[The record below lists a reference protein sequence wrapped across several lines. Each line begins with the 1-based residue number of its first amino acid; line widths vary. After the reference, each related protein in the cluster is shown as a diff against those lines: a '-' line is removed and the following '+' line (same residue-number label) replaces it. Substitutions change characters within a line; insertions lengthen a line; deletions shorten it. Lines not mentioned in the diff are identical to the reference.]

1 MRRRDPIK
9 TEEKRRD
16 ILAAAT
22 RAIARKGFQGVS
34 TDDIC
39 KEAGISPGQLYHYF
53 PNRQAVLAGVT
64 SAWLARFSESVART
78 ADGDDPV
85 APLLAILDRFKKN
98 PDSQV
103 KARSILALD
112 VFAEAGR
119 NPAIAKIVHKH
130 STQIRG
136 LLADLLKK
144 GQERG
149 QVERSVNPAN
159 AAAAFFVALDGVRA
173 LIIRNPEADLSG
185 PIELLQ
191 AMISQQLLPDK
202 KR

>member
-1 MRRRDPIK
+1 MRRKNPIK
-9 TEEKRRD
+9 TEEKRRE
-16 ILAAAT
+16 ILIAAT
-22 RAIARKGFQGVS
+22 RAIARKGFRGVS

-53 PNRQAVLAGVT
+53 SSRQAVLAGVT
-64 SAWLARFSESVART
+64 SAWLETLTASVVRM
-78 ADGDDPV
+78 GQSDDPV
-85 APLLAILDRFKKN
+85 AALLSILDRFKKN
-98 PDSQV
+98 PEAQV

-130 STQIRG
+130 SVGVRG
-136 LLADLLKK
+136 QLNELLKQ

-149 QVERSVNPAN
+149 LVERSLNTAD
-159 AAAAFFVALDGVRA
+159 AAAVFFAALDGVRA
-173 LIIRNPEADLSG
+173 IIIRNPDTDLTG
-185 PIELLQ
+185 PISMLQ
-191 AMISQQLLPDK
+191 AMLHQQWSPQQ